1 MNAMTKKSCEDAEDR
16 VKKNEVLIPAFG
28 IHHKTIGNG
37 NESNRI
43 STTAFNIRCNPKYSS
58 LLKNLMAR

>member
-43 STTAFNIRCNPKYSS
+43 STTAFNIRCNPK
-58 LLKNLMAR
+58 